1 MRTLLV
7 TAVLSSVAFV
17 CSAQDLQIIS
27 ASYGANN
34 RVVDVAARL
43 QSQLHDNA
51 LNITV
56 GAETM
61 GGDPVPGVVKTINVT
76 YSYQGRQVQT
86 SAMDGELL
94 HLPKAASGVFGDILR
109 GRGEGPVR
117 IRRGAPARLVIV
129 SAKYGARDKYA
140 DVKALLDSRV
150 QNNSL
155 TVRVAND
162 TFGGD
167 PIMGQKKTLTLQYDW
182 QGQRFEAV
190 SGEDVSITIPNPND
204 RVVGGASST
213 TSASGA
219 LRITSASYG
228 ARNTFRDV
236 QALLQSQVRND
247 TLTIKIANENLGGD
261 PIMGQKKELRIG
273 YEYGGHAYSA
283 TVAED
288 TVLTIPNT
296 HSDGAAAAAS
306 SASSGVFGGLLMK
319 TNLQILDAQYGANNK
334 FNNVTNLLQS
344 KVQNDAL
351 SMSVSNETM
360 GGDPIKGPDKM
371 LIVKYQYQGQTSTVS
386 VKEGGAL
393 RLPAR

>member
-94 HLPKAASGVFGDILR
+94 HLPKATSGVFGDILR
-109 GRGEGPVR
+109 GRAEGPVR

-213 TSASGA
+213 TSASGV

-228 ARNTFRDV
+228 AKNTFRDV

-273 YEYGGHAYSA
+273 YEYGGHAY
-283 TVAED
+283 
-288 TVLTIPNT
+288 
-296 HSDGAAAAAS
+296 
-306 SASSGVFGGLLMK
+306 
-319 TNLQILDAQYGANNK
+319 
-334 FNNVTNLLQS
+334 
-344 KVQNDAL
+344 
-351 SMSVSNETM
+351 
-360 GGDPIKGPDKM
+360 
-371 LIVKYQYQGQTSTVS
+371 
-386 VKEGGAL
+386 
-393 RLPAR
+393 